1 MKFDEFVNYANSTND
16 FKMTKEYEE
25 ICKKIDFYI
34 RNAIIMRQKNVLVN
48 FKDIP
53 LKEKEINVI
62 KEDYTKIFE
71 SFDVIKTPYETN
83 IVLKFNLSDIYKES
97 NVNI

>member
-34 RNAIIMRQKNVLVN
+34 RNAIIMRQKNVLFN

-83 IVLKFNLSDIYKES
+83 IVLKFNLSDIYIK
-97 NVNI
+97 NLM